1 MKVMINDY
9 NSFSSSSIETE
20 KIQGEKEN
28 NTYHIY
34 DKIFKRILTLS
45 KKAVIHLIN
54 GLFQQNYPQDSKVE
68 YNWTEHVDKDLKRTI
83 ADTIITINQT
93 DSYHL
98 EAQMYQDEQIVLR
111 MFEYGYH
118 HSMRSRQF
126 QDTIVF
132 PEPVIIYLADNFEKI
147 PDYYLL
153 SIEFKGQGNFSYKV
167 PTIKY
172 LSEQLE
178 ELNRNKMIVLIPFQ
192 LLRLRKALKKERSN
206 ENIEALKKLIKTDII
221 GSIIE
226 NEKLGN
232 ITKDDARR
240 LKRLTL
246 QLYHH
251 IYDRYEELEERGVSE
266 MVEEALVL
274 DIDIIEYENNKKLEE
289 LREKLE
295 REKQEEI
302 DKITEQKNKELKAM
316 RLLLEQKSKDDI
328 IKETGLT
335 DEQLKAL
342 IQGK

>member
-1 MKVMINDY
+1 MINGENTFSDS
-9 NSFSSSSIETE
+9 NSEAE
-20 KIQGEKEN
+20 KIRGEN

-54 GLFQQNYPQDSKVE
+54 GLFQQSYPQDSEVE
-68 YNWTEHVDKDLKRTI
+68 YNWTEHVDKDLRKTI
-83 ADTIITINQT
+83 ADTIITINHT
-93 DSYHL
+93 DSYHM

-118 HSMRSRQF
+118 HSMKTRQF
-126 QDTIVF
+126 QDTIIF
-132 PEPVIIYLADNFEKI
+132 PEPVIIYLADNYDKI

-153 SIEFKGQGNFSYKV
+153 NIEFKGQGSFSYKV

-172 LSEQLE
+172 LSEQIE
-178 ELNRNKMIVLIPFQ
+178 EINRNKMIILIPFQ
-192 LLRLRKALKKERSN
+192 LLRLRKALKKERSD

-221 GSIIE
+221 ESIIE

-274 DIDIIEYENNKKLEE
+274 DIDIIEYEHEKKMESLRKELETEIKEKE
-289 LREKLE
+289 L
-295 REKQEEI
+295 EI
-302 DKITEQKNKELKAM
+302 DKITEQKNKDLKAM
-316 RLLLEQKSKDDI
+316 RMLLEQKPREYI
-328 IKETGLT
+328 LKETGLS
-335 DEQLKAL
+335 DEQLEAL

>member
-1 MKVMINDY
+1 MKVLINEYD
-9 NSFSSSSIETE
+9 SFAGNNIEIE
-20 KIQGEKEN
+20 KFHENKEK

-45 KKAVIHLIN
+45 KRAVIHLIN
-54 GLFQQNYPQDSKVE
+54 GLFQQNYPPDSIVE
-68 YNWTEHVDKDLKRTI
+68 YNWTEHVDKDLRRTI
-83 ADTIITINQT
+83 ADTIITINHT

-126 QDTIVF
+126 QDTIIF
-132 PEPVIIYLADNFEKI
+132 PEPVIIYLADNYEKI

-153 SIEFKGQGNFSYKV
+153 NIEFKGQGEFSYKV

-178 ELNRNKMIVLIPFQ
+178 ELNRNKMIILIPFQ

-289 LREKLE
+289 LKEKLE
-295 REKQEEI
+295 KEKQEEI
-302 DKITEQKNKELKAM
+302 TQITEQKNKELKAM
-316 RLLLEQKSKDDI
+316 RLLLEQKSKDEI
-328 IKETGLT
+328 KKETGLT
-335 DEQLKAL
+335 DEQLMAL
-342 IQGK
+342 LKGE